1 MKSIISLKLTTVRMN
16 TVFESGKS
24 VGFFGAVLADIQRF
38 RTNIFAIFVL
48 PSLEWSSFID
58 VITYF
63 SAGVI
68 VVLVILLVVLGE
80 PTSSI

>member
-1 MKSIISLKLTTVRMN
+1 MNSIIRMKLTMVRMN

-24 VGFFGAVLADIQRF
+24 VGFFGAVLADIQRL
-38 RTNIFAIFVL
+38 RTIVSNFVL
-48 PSLEWSSFID
+48 PSLEWSRFID

-68 VVLVILLVVLGE
+68 VVLVILLVILGE

>member
-1 MKSIISLKLTTVRMN
+1 MVRMN

-24 VGFFGAVLADIQRF
+24 VGFFGAVLADIQRL
-38 RTNIFAIFVL
+38 RTIICNFVL
-48 PSLEWSSFID
+48 PSLEWSCFID